1 MIEQKI
7 LSIIIVTW
15 NTKQLIE
22 DCIDS
27 IISLPEYSEAFEII
41 LIDNNSTDGTDKLV
55 LEKYKTIKYI
65 RNDINAGYAPAV
77 NQGIKISNGNYI
89 LLLGSDTVLKNG
101 SLSKCISFL
110 DKNENA
116 GAVGC
121 RLVYPDGTLQSSCKK
136 FPSFK
141 NGFYTYLSLSKL
153 NYDYD
158 MHWFKYDETMKV
170 DQIATTFL
178 MVKEDILRKLKGFD
192 ERYRIMY
199 NDVDL
204 CYRIWKENKEIYF
217 LHEAEIIHH
226 GCSSTKKADYK
237 VRRIMY
243 EDIYRYYKS
252 NFGSKSVLLLPVLK
266 FRLLLTAM
274 LK

>member
-27 IISLPEYSEAFEII
+27 IISLPEYTDDFEII

-55 LEKYKTIKYI
+55 KGKYNKLIYI
-65 RNDINAGYAPAV
+65 RNDSNKGYAPAV
-77 NQGIKISNGNYI
+77 NQGINTSKGKYI
-89 LLLGSDTVLKNG
+89 LLLGSDTVLKPG
-101 SLSKCISFL
+101 SLNTCISFL
-110 DKNENA
+110 SNNSNA

-121 RLVYPDGTLQSSCKK
+121 KLVYPDGTLQSNCKR

-141 NGFYTYLSLSKL
+141 NGFYTYLSLRKL

-158 MHWFKYDETMKV
+158 MQWFKYDVTMKV

-178 MVKEDILRKLKGFD
+178 MINGKVLRKLKGFD

-204 CYRIWKENKEIYF
+204 CYRIRKSNMEIYF
-217 LHEAEIIHH
+217 LPDAEIIHH
-226 GCSSTKKADYK
+226 GCSSTRKADYK

-243 EDIYRYYKS
+243 EDIFRYYKS
-252 NFGSKSVLLLPVLK
+252 NFGNKSILLLPVLK
-266 FRLLLTAM
+266 IRLFLTS
-274 LK
+274 LFK